1 MHWCPCCKAHKP
13 GACKHQK
20 RKPRRSLFSWPKVGG
35 LIYLWAIACMA
46 QTNQIPELPDS
57 SSPWDDSTVFW
68 AGLTL
73 GFVWGG
79 VAWIFR
85 LVRQTAKQNPEI

>member
-1 MHWCPCCKAHKP
+1 
-13 GACKHQK
+13 
-20 RKPRRSLFSWPKVGG
+20 
-35 LIYLWAIACMA
+35 MA
-46 QTNQIPELPDS
+46 QTNEIPELPDTS
-57 SSPWDDSTVFW
+57 APWDDSTVFW

-85 LVRQTAKQNPEI
+85 LVRQAGKQNPEM